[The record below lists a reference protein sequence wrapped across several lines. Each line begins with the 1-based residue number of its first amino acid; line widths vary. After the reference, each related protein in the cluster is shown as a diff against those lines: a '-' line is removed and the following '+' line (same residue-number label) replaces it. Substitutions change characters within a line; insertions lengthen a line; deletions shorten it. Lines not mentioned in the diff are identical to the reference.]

1 MKGQLRRGTREWVH
15 PTLFPIK
22 YRAIELRIS
31 FQLGRDFGPN
41 YVGVEV
47 FDLLADD
54 GLISWVS
61 KPVTRTE
68 SVEQLVE
75 ILRDAH
81 REALEHLDP
90 F

>member
-15 PTLFPIK
+15 PIK